1 MISAH
6 TVLPALL
13 DARAEISGDKV
24 FLYNDDQDTTY
35 REVADE
41 SRAVAAALVERG
53 VGRGDRVA
61 LAMDNRREWIAAFFG
76 LLRLGAIAVTIN
88 PLYRE
93 SELHYMLTST
103 RTKLVI
109 SEPASGDYDLVDFYA
124 NADLPH
130 LKHRVF
136 LTTDAV
142 PVRDGIESYADFV
155 AAGRAAPA
163 IPEELTPAVDD
174 PAVILFSSGT
184 TGRSKGAVLTH
195 RSVQASAEAQVASFS
210 QTEDDVILG
219 VMPLNHVGGI
229 TCTVVS
235 SVLAGGGIEQML
247 RFNPVTVTERLLRGR
262 VTMLVGVPTMY
273 SMMLADPSLKEADL
287 SAVRL
292 CVIGGS
298 NVEPA
303 TATAVMRL
311 FTRARLANLYGLS
324 ETSGACIISPE
335 SDSKEQVLST
345 IGVAIGDF
353 ETRVVGPDG
362 SVRPAGEDGELQIRG
377 ACVMAEYWELP
388 EKTQETLGADGWLYT
403 GDIAMRSSD
412 GHVALRGRS
421 KEMYIRGGY
430 NVYPTEV
437 ENVIAQIDGVAMVA
451 VVGIPSEKYGETG
464 RAYVVLREGAVLD
477 AHAVIAGCARQLAEY
492 KVPDSVEFVSALPL
506 TPSGKVKKADLG

>member
-142 PVRDGIESYADFV
+142 SVRDGIESYADFV

-184 TGRSKGAVLTH
+184 TGRSKGAVLT
-195 RSVQASAEAQVASFS
+195 
-210 QTEDDVILG
+210 L
-219 VMPLNHVGGI
+219 
-229 TCTVVS
+229 
-235 SVLAGGGIEQML
+235 
-247 RFNPVTVTERLLRGR
+247 
-262 VTMLVGVPTMY
+262 
-273 SMMLADPSLKEADL
+273 SL
-287 SAVRL
+287 
-292 CVIGGS
+292 IH
-298 NVEPA
+298 
-303 TATAVMRL
+303 
-311 FTRARLANLYGLS
+311 
-324 ETSGACIISPE
+324 I
-335 SDSKEQVLST
+335 
-345 IGVAIGDF
+345 
-353 ETRVVGPDG
+353 
-362 SVRPAGEDGELQIRG
+362 
-377 ACVMAEYWELP
+377 
-388 EKTQETLGADGWLYT
+388 
-403 GDIAMRSSD
+403 
-412 GHVALRGRS
+412 
-421 KEMYIRGGY
+421 
-430 NVYPTEV
+430 
-437 ENVIAQIDGVAMVA
+437 
-451 VVGIPSEKYGETG
+451 
-464 RAYVVLREGAVLD
+464 
-477 AHAVIAGCARQLAEY
+477 
-492 KVPDSVEFVSALPL
+492 
-506 TPSGKVKKADLG
+506 